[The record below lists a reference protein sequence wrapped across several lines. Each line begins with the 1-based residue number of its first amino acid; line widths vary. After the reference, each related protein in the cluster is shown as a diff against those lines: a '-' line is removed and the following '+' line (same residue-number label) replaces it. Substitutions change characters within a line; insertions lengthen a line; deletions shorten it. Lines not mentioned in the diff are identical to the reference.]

1 MRQRRRRRDIERE
14 REKEKDT
21 EKKEETDKK
30 RQTDGERKTESDRE
44 GRAQWLTPVIPEL
57 WEAEASGSQD
67 QEIETILANI
77 AKPCLY

>member
-57 WEAEASGSQD
+57 WEAKVGGSP
-67 QEIETILANI
+67 EVRSSRPAWPTW
-77 AKPCLY
+77 